1 MTIRTAPMATG
12 ANALPLSTLAA
23 MVNRKINVPIS
34 STAYFRPAAGA
45 AGAAGAGDT
54 SAAVREASG
63 GTLVSVMMSMTST
76 LVLATGTCRQ
86 GQRPS
91 ALPAGWTLDLPAS
104 CNTPSATTAAKAD
117 SGSPPELP
125 VQPRGEG

>member
-12 ANALPLSTLAA
+12 ASALPLSTLAA

-54 SAAVREASG
+54 SAAGGEASG
-63 GTLVSVMMSMTST
+63 GALVSVMMSMTST

-104 CNTPSATTAAKAD
+104 CNTPSATTAAKVYKR
-117 SGSPPELP
+117 GSN
-125 VQPRGEG
+125 RYAGAR

>member
-45 AGAAGAGDT
+45 AGAGDT
-54 SAAVREASG
+54 SAAGGEASG
-63 GTLVSVMMSMTST
+63 GALVSVMMSMTST

>member
-45 AGAAGAGDT
+45 AGAGDT
-54 SAAVREASG
+54 SAASG
-63 GTLVSVMMSMTST
+63 GALVSVMMSMTST